1 MFWLGL
7 LVLIL
12 FISFLLP
19 YMGQKAAIADWG
31 GTRVNWIDGLVRL
44 LCRHLHRQDANIQIA
59 LPATGPAIVV
69 ANHMSGLD
77 PFLLITAC
85 KRPLRFLIAREEY
98 ERPILHWLFKA
109 SGCIPVD
116 RSGRPEKALRQAL
129 RALQEG
135 EVVALFPH
143 GRILLDDELPH
154 KIKGGVAR
162 LAIWSDATIYPVR
175 IDGVG
180 AEGSVGLA
188 PIVPSKVVLT
198 MGEPLHCQ
206 IDEMKTCLTRIS
218 ESIAPPN
225 TKSI

>member
-7 LVLIL
+7 LIL
-12 FISFLLP
+12 TLLLSLLLL
-19 YMGQKAAIADWG
+19 YFGQKAAVADWG

-44 LCRHLHRQDANIQIA
+44 LCRHLHRQDERVQIP
-59 LPATGPAIVV
+59 LPEKGPAIVV

-188 PIVPSKVVLT
+188 PIMPSNVVLT
-198 MGEPLHCQ
+198 VGEPLRCH
-206 IDEMKTCLTRIS
+206 IDDMKDCLASIS
-218 ESIAPPN
+218 KDIGPQS

>member
-1 MFWLGL
+1 MVWLGL

-12 FISFLLP
+12 LFSVLLP
-19 YMGQKAAIADWG
+19 YVGQKAAVADWG

-44 LCRHLHRQDANIQIA
+44 LCRHLHRQDANIQIP
-59 LPATGPAIVV
+59 LPETGPAIVV

-85 KRPLRFLIAREEY
+85 RRPLRFLIAREEY

-129 RALQEG
+129 RALQDG

-143 GRILLDDELPH
+143 GKILLDNELPH

-162 LAIWSDATIYPVR
+162 LAIWSEASIYPVR

-180 AEGSVGLA
+180 AEGHVVSA
-188 PIVPSKVVLT
+188 PIVPSNVLLT
-198 MGEPLHCQ
+198 VGMPIQCQ
-206 IDEMKTCLTRIS
+206 VDDMKTCLATIS
-218 ESIAPPN
+218 KAIGPQGV
-225 TKSI
+225 KSI